1 MVRQSNNLRN
11 RRSRPCSL
19 LEGTAPRA
27 AVILLL
33 TAALLVGG
41 CAAVRGSQG
50 GPGREDPPPAAHQ
63 SEKLPFPVS
72 PRMAPLEPTVVSY
85 PNYRDPLIWVN
96 RGIFAFNDVTY
107 RYLLIPLGKGYVR
120 VVPDPVRQGRR
131 QLLLQPQD
139 ADLRGEPPAAAQAQT
154 LGAGPAP
161 LRHQHH
167 AWACWGC
174 FDPAKAWFGLQREET
189 HFDATLSPLWRR
201 LRHLPGAADLRPLRP
216 ARTAPPWWSTALLN
230 PVYLPDRQPRAK
242 RHRGLR
248 LLPGLCPGSEALR
261 NPAAQERRSL
271 YLLPQPLSAGSS
283 AGCRLLERLGRLLLE
298 TILTRPASGAGPLSA
313 RRRPPWAGRP
323 GSSGSTP
330 RPRPC

>member
-120 VVPDPVRQGRR
+120 VVPDPVRQGVDN
-131 QLLLQPQD
+131 LFFNLKTPIYAVNHLLQFRPKPLGR
-139 ADLRGEPPAAAQAQT
+139 DLARFTINTT
-154 LGAGPAP
+154 LGLLG
-161 LRHQHH
+161 L
-167 AWACWGC
+167 
-174 FDPAKAWFGLQREET
+174 FDPAKAWFGLPREET
-189 HFDATLSPLWRR
+189 HFDTTLSRYGAGYGIYLV
-201 LRHLPGAADLRPLRP
+201 LPIFGPSDLRG
-216 ARTAPPWWSTALLN
+216 PPSLVVDALLN
-230 PVYLPDRQPRAK
+230 PLFYLTDNPERSAIEGFDFFQAYAPGAERYQI
-242 RHRGLR
+242 LR
-248 LLPGLCPGSEALR
+248 RKSEDPYIFFR
-261 NPAAQERRSL
+261 NL
-271 YLLPQPLSAGSS
+271 YLQGVQ
-283 AGCRLLERLGRLLLE
+283 RDVDY
-298 TILTRPASGAGPLSA
+298 
-313 RRRPPWAGRP
+313 
-323 GSSGSTP
+323 
-330 RPRPC
+330 